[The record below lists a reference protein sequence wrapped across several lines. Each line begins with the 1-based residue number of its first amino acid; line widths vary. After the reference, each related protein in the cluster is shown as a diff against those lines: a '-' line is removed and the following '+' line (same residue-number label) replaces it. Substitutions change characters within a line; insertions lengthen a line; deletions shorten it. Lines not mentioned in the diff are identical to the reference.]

1 MGRRTN
7 EELWKA
13 KKAPRSKGEGTVF
26 EVIRDGRKT
35 YRAVRKV
42 ALRDGE
48 KPVQISGTGNTEA
61 EAIARRE
68 ARILERLNQEGSP
81 SKKAAFLKTTQV
93 ENQSHGLTAESPFAD
108 LLFDWLKWKR
118 RQNLP
123 SKMITKAV
131 WKQYETHAR
140 RWLAPSE
147 LGATPIGNITRNSLN
162 KYFFEE
168 LMAHTKVV
176 IVEDKQ
182 RVVPCLGVSNR
193 RAQQGMV
200 NQALQ
205 YAVSELRI
213 LDINPAA
220 SMERIPKDDYRLAN
234 ENLERK
240 RKLAYRL
247 PALLD
252 GHDQEARWM
261 VSLLLGLRQSEV
273 LGLDWEESFLY
284 LGDPRPDKQARVI
297 VKQQLVR
304 DPFNGE
310 LSIEPR
316 TKSKHSTRIIPID
329 PELEKILVKHKDAQ
343 RTRRKSYI
351 PKPGE
356 EPAPKWARNLVF
368 THDSGH
374 PISHQTD
381 HKRWRA
387 LLREFREE
395 LGGDEVRLHALRHF
409 AASILISSGAGT
421 VEEAKQMLGHSS
433 TVITTAVYLHTD
445 VEQLVEPTKALTH
458 ALFRDRDAKRR
469 GEELPPYDDEEYES
483 SQVRT
488 GSPPQ

>member
-7 EELWKA
+7 EELWKS
-13 KKAPRSKGEGTVF
+13 KKAPRQKGEGTVF
-26 EVIRDGRKT
+26 EVVRDGRTT

-42 ALRDGE
+42 VLRDGE
-48 KPVQISGTGNTEA
+48 KPVQISGTGSTEA
-61 EAIARRE
+61 EAIERRE
-68 ARILERLNQEGSP
+68 ARIIARLNQEGST
-81 SKKAAFLKTTQV
+81 SRKAVFLKTTNV
-93 ENQSHGLTAESPFAD
+93 ENQSNGLTAESPFAD
-108 LLFDWLKWKR
+108 LLYDWLKWKR

-140 RWLAPSE
+140 LHLAPSE
-147 LGATPIGNITRNSLN
+147 LGATPIGNITRSTLN
-162 KYFFEE
+162 KYFFETLLE
-168 LMAHTKVV
+168 RRKWIVV
-176 IVEDKQ
+176 DDKMTE
-182 RVVPCLGVSNR
+182 VPHLGVSNR

-240 RKLAYRL
+240 RKFAYRL

-252 GHDQEARWM
+252 GHEQEARWL
-261 VSLLLGLRQSEV
+261 VALLLGLRQSEV
-273 LGLDWEESFLY
+273 LGLDWEASFLY
-284 LGDPRPDKQARVI
+284 LGDGRPDKQPRVI

-304 DPFNGE
+304 DPFTGE
-310 LSIEPR
+310 LSIEAR

-329 PELEKILVKHKDAQ
+329 PELEKILVKHRENQ
-343 RTRRKSYI
+343 RKRRKAYI
-351 PKPGE
+351 RKPD
-356 EPAPKWARNLVF
+356 EPLPPRWARNLVF
-368 THDSGH
+368 THDSGM

-445 VEQLVEPTKALTH
+445 VDQLVEPTRALTH
-458 ALFRDRDAKRR
+458 ALFRDRDAQRK
-469 GEELPPYDDEEYES
+469 GEELPPYDDEEYENS
-483 SQVRT
+483 RIRR

>member
-7 EELWKA
+7 EELWKS

-42 ALRDGE
+42 VLKDGD
-48 KPVQISGTGNTEA
+48 KPVQISGTGSSEA

-68 ARILERLNQEGSP
+68 ARVVERLNKEGTP
-81 SKKAAFLKTTQV
+81 ARKAAFLNTAQV
-93 ENQSHGLTAESPFAD
+93 ENQSNGLTAESPFAD

-140 RWLAPSE
+140 LHLAPSE
-147 LGATPIGNITRNSLN
+147 LGATPIGNITRNTLN
-162 KYFFEE
+162 KYFFET
-168 LMAHTKVV
+168 LMDRTKVV
-176 IVEDKQ
+176 IVDDKM
-182 RVVPCLGVSNR
+182 REVPHLGVSNR

-240 RKLAYRL
+240 RKIAYRL

-252 GHDQEARWM
+252 GHEQEARWM

-273 LGLDWEESFLY
+273 LGLDWEDSFLY
-284 LGDPRPDKQARVI
+284 LGDERPDRQARVI

-304 DPFNGE
+304 DPFTGE

-329 PELEKILVKHKDAQ
+329 PELEKILIKHKENQ
-343 RTRRKSYI
+343 KKRRKAYS
-351 PKPGE
+351 PKRDE
-356 EPAPKWARNLVF
+356 EPAPRWARNLVF

-387 LLREFREE
+387 LLREFRED

-445 VEQLVEPTKALTH
+445 VDQLVEPTKALTH

-469 GEELPPYDDEEYES
+469 GEELPPYDDEEYEATRI
-483 SQVRT
+483 RT
-488 GSPPQ
+488 ESPPQ